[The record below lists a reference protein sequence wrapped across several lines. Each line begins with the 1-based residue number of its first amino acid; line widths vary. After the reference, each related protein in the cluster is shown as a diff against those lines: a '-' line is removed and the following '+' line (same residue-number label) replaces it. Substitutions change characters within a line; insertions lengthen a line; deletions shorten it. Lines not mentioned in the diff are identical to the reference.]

1 MVFPTE
7 TRLGRRLSHCRCRH
21 LNRGTRLLGAAIYS
35 LGVLASIFGLRAVRE
50 IDVGFD
56 DEPQVAVWLLI
67 E

>member
-1 MVFPTE
+1 M
-7 TRLGRRLSHCRCRH
+7 
-21 LNRGTRLLGAAIYS
+21 GAAIYS